1 MRRSG
6 CLRKSMRIVVI
17 GTRGIPGIQGG
28 VETHCEELYPRIA
41 SLGHDVTV
49 MRRRSYVT
57 DNNRAKQYKGVKLVD
72 LYAPRGKSLEAIVHT
87 TLAVFKARRLKP
99 DVLHI
104 HGIGPGILT
113 PVARLMGMKVVL
125 TVHSFNYDHDKW
137 NRFGKSILRLGERLS
152 TRWANRIISISQPI
166 KESLESRYKD
176 RNVELIFNGV
186 NKPQQAA
193 RNESAADTGRKPY
206 MLALGRLVPEK
217 GFDILIKAFAQSGLK
232 DKYDLVIAG
241 EADHATPYSEQLK
254 ADAREAGIIMPGYI
268 TGEPLRRLMAGTDL
282 FLLPSRTEG
291 LPIALLEAMSY
302 GLDVLV
308 SDIPANRLP
317 QLAPDDFFKA
327 GDVDNLA
334 ARLNEK
340 AAAVK
345 RRREY
350 DLEPYNWDNIAR
362 RTVEV
367 YNSLK

>member
-1 MRRSG
+1 M
-6 CLRKSMRIVVI
+6 KIVVI

-41 SLGHDVTV
+41 AMGHDVTV
-49 MRRRSYVT
+49 MRRRNYVT
-57 DNNRAKQYKGVKLVD
+57 DDNRLKQYKGVKLVD
-72 LYAPRGKSLEAIVHT
+72 LYAPNGKSLEAIVHT

-104 HGIGPGILT
+104 HGIGPGILA
-113 PVARLMGMKVVL
+113 PVARMMGMKVVL

-137 NRFGKSILRLGERLS
+137 NRFGKYILRLGERWS

-166 KESLESRYKD
+166 KESLETRYPGRK
-176 RNVELIFNGV
+176 VELIFNGV
-186 NKPQQAA
+186 NKPHEVAA
-193 RNESAADTGRKPY
+193 AAPGGKPY
-206 MLALGRLVPEK
+206 LLALGRLVPEK
-217 GFDILIKAFAQSGLK
+217 GFDILIKAFVKSGLK

-254 ADAREAGIIMPGYI
+254 ADAREAGIIMPGYV

-327 GDVDNLA
+327 GDTDALA
-334 ARLNEK
+334 SRLIEK
-340 AAAVK
+340 AAAGK
-345 RRREY
+345 RSREY
-350 DLEPYNWDNIAR
+350 DLAPYNWDNIAR
-362 RTVEV
+362 RTAEV
-367 YNSLK
+367 YESLK